1 MSFDNQWEN
10 QIYKKGKQINSYPF
24 DEVVSDVNRMF
35 RDLNVSNFKALD
47 LGCGTGNNS
56 KFLLDYG
63 FGNVIGIDGSKSAI
77 KIARDKYKSKKCK
90 FLIKNFNNFKI
101 KKNYFNLVLDRG
113 SITHNKLSNIKK
125 IYNKIFLSMKSNGI
139 FISHIFNKK
148 HSKIK
153 KNSFKETMLLKKKIT
168 ASFFDKKEILKLLE
182 NFQIVSKKEF
192 LKKDLKSKFF
202 ESFWLIVA
210 KK

>member
-1 MSFDNQWEN
+1 MDIDYYEKFFFAFEKLYELLKMYVGYDSDEPFAMTLFGLINNKAMFLHSGRSDKGNNENLYGIFQLFNSLVELSKNGAKIIDFEGVNSPKNSFSKLKFGGTIHPYYILILKIIKLMSFDNQWEN

-77 KIARDKYKSKKCK
+77 KIAE
-90 FLIKNFNNFKI
+90 I
-101 KKNYFNLVLDRG
+101 
-113 SITHNKLSNIKK
+113 NIKV
-125 IYNKIFLSMKSNGI
+125 KS
-139 FISHIFNKK
+139 
-148 HSKIK
+148 
-153 KNSFKETMLLKKKIT
+153 
-168 ASFFDKKEILKLLE
+168 A
-182 NFQIVSKKEF
+182 NF
-192 LKKDLKSKFF
+192 
-202 ESFWLIVA
+202 
-210 KK
+210 